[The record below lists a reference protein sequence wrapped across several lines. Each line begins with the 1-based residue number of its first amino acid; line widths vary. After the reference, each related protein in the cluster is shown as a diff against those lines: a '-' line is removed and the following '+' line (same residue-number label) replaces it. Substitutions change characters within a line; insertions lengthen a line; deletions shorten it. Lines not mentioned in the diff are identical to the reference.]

1 MMPKNVIQHVEW
13 TTRDPKRLQSFYGRI
28 FDWKFNEAMP
38 GYTMIDGVG
47 GIFALSPEQQMPTGV
62 TNYVNVDDLSAKED
76 LIRKSGGQIYKS
88 KQEVPGMGWFTIFA
102 DPDGNTVA
110 MWQAAKRPARASASK
125 KATSGK
131 RAKSARK
138 ATAKTS
144 RRASR

>member
-1 MMPKNVIQHVEW
+1 MPKNVIQHHEW
-13 TTRDPKRLQSFYGRI
+13 TTRDPKRLQSFYGKV

-47 GIFALSPEQQMPTGV
+47 GIFALSQEQQMPIGV
-62 TNYVNVDDLSAKED
+62 TNYVNVDDLSEKED
-76 LIRKSGGQIYKS
+76 LIRKGGGQIYKS

-110 MWQAAKRPARASASK
+110 MWQPAKRRAKASASK
-125 KATSGK
+125 KTTSAK
-131 RAKSARK
+131 RAK
-138 ATAKTS
+138 TAKKTRSKSS